1 MRIDG
6 DYIANS
12 GQIPR
17 AEVIDVMIAVQ
28 CHRAPLLLP
37 DIPHQYTGS
46 DFALEEIGK
55 RDLWALLAAFTRRL
69 RINEKAPRIDAAHII
84 RKFAP
89 RFPELALRMVEPLI
103 ESLELDDD
111 HYEDSA
117 DAEACRTLAEIYRA
131 HPDATQQKLA
141 KAATLLEG
149 HYARCMEVVIPELIR
164 ALNATATPLEGRR
177 RAVESLS
184 MLAQNHPH
192 FVLPSLDSFFGS
204 LAMLAHEEKQAA
216 DEKAGSGLTGELDR
230 SAKIDGLSHVSNQLV
245 KVINELCEVAPQE
258 VLTRLHQIVPKLSS
272 QQPQEE
278 ILKAQLISL
287 YETLGQIDE
296 IAPAIVPD
304 LYRALMD
311 FSSVKVRG
319 TAIGAVANILRWNSQ
334 IIPENMR
341 DVLISLSE

>member
-1 MRIDG
+1 MTSVAVIAAERCLLEYGYGDDACGLIG

-55 RDLWALLAAFTRRL
+55 RDLWVLSAAFTRRL

-89 RFPELALRMVEPLI
+89 RFPELALRMLEPLI

-141 KAATLLEG
+141 KAEEWISQEVKGLVFDIYHHLIHELPTGKAATLLEG

-164 ALNATATPLEGRR
+164 VLNATATPLEGRR
-177 RAVESLS
+177 HVQRA
-184 MLAQNHPH
+184 
-192 FVLPSLDSFFGS
+192 
-204 LAMLAHEEKQAA
+204 
-216 DEKAGSGLTGELDR
+216 R
-230 SAKIDGLSHVSNQLV
+230 
-245 KVINELCEVAPQE
+245 
-258 VLTRLHQIVPKLSS
+258 
-272 QQPQEE
+272 
-278 ILKAQLISL
+278 
-287 YETLGQIDE
+287 
-296 IAPAIVPD
+296 
-304 LYRALMD
+304 
-311 FSSVKVRG
+311 
-319 TAIGAVANILRWNSQ
+319 
-334 IIPENMR
+334 
-341 DVLISLSE
+341 